1 MLLGLSPCTR
11 VRALLRWYFVTA
23 VLEGL
28 DAATRERVETLR
40 RSGEF
45 FWIDVSLGDT
55 SEGDLRQALGL
66 SDGALPPLL
75 SFGSGLGSSRMF
87 HTDGKHLVFAFS
99 CYLESAGRGEE
110 QLFQLRGVEVHVVVT
125 GEFILTLHEER
136 VSLPRVLT
144 PDIPEGRS
152 EQYAVYAILD
162 AMIVSAFD
170 ALNEV
175 ETVLEDLTVTSTDM
189 RSGRLRTETVREIT
203 TQLNRLRRRA
213 AVQRGLSE
221 RIGLEI
227 GRVEG
232 LHADDER
239 YFERIGRQVN
249 RQVDAIDAAAQAAG
263 QLIDL
268 RLNETI
274 YWLTVVSTIFLP
286 LTFVTGFF
294 GMNFAWLVDVVD
306 SALAFWLLGV
316 GSLVLGVALI
326 WGVILR
332 ANNPS

>member
-1 MLLGLSPCTR
+1 
-11 VRALLRWYFVTA
+11 VTA
-23 VLEGL
+23 ILEGL
-28 DAATRERVETLR
+28 DAVTRGQVESLR
-40 RSGEF
+40 RRGEF
-45 FWIDVSLGDT
+45 FWLDVSLGDT
-55 SEGDLRQALGL
+55 SEADLRAALEL
-66 SDGALPPLL
+66 PDSALPPLVGF
-75 SFGSGLGSSRMF
+75 SAGHGSSRMF

-99 CYLESAGRGEE
+99 CYLESDGDER
-110 QLFQLRGVEVHVVVT
+110 QLFRLHGVEVHVVLT
-125 GEFILTLHEER
+125 GEFIATLHEEQA
-136 VSLPRVLT
+136 SLPTLLT

-152 EQYAVYAILD
+152 EQYTVYAILD

-175 ETVLEDLTVTSTDM
+175 ETLLEDLAVTSTDM
-189 RSGRLRTETVREIT
+189 RSGRLRTETVRGIT
-203 TQLNRLRRRA
+203 TQLNKLRRRA

-232 LHADDER
+232 LHADKVP

-294 GMNFAWLVDVVD
+294 GMNFAWLVGVVE
-306 SALAFWLLGV
+306 SAMAFWLLGV
-316 GSLVLGVALI
+316 GSLVLGVGLI

-332 ANNPS
+332 ANNPP

>member
-1 MLLGLSPCTR
+1 MTDI
-11 VRALLRWYFVTA
+11 
-23 VLEGL
+23 LEGL
-28 DAATRERVETLR
+28 DAETRKRAETLR
-40 RSGEF
+40 RRGKF
-45 FWIDVSLGDT
+45 FWIDVTLGDAR
-55 SEGDLRQALGL
+55 EDDLLHTLGL
-66 SDGALPPLL
+66 SDGVLPPLL
-75 SFGSGLGSSRMF
+75 DFGDGLESSRMF

-99 CYLESAGRGEE
+99 CYLESAGQDDGSIFR
-110 QLFQLRGVEVHVVVT
+110 LSGVDVHVVIT
-125 GEFILTLHEER
+125 GEFILTLHQ
-136 VSLPRVLT
+136 VYASLPSLLT

-175 ETVLEDLTVTSTDM
+175 ETVLEDLAVTSTDV
-189 RSGRLRTETVREIT
+189 RSGRLKMGTVREIT
-203 TQLNRLRRRA
+203 RQLNKLRRRA

-232 LHADDER
+232 LHADHVP

-249 RQVDAIDAAAQAAG
+249 RQVDAIDAATQAAG

-274 YWLTVVSTIFLP
+274 YWLTVVATVFLP

-294 GMNFAWLVDVVD
+294 GMNFGWLVGNID
-306 SALAFWLLGV
+306 SAMAFWLLGV

-326 WGVILR
+326 WGLVR
-332 ANNPS
+332 RGSTPN

>member
-1 MLLGLSPCTR
+1 MTEI
-11 VRALLRWYFVTA
+11 
-23 VLEGL
+23 LEGL
-28 DAATRERVETLR
+28 DGATRERVETLR
-40 RSGEF
+40 RDDKF
-45 FWIDVSLGDT
+45 FWLDVSLGDA
-55 SEGDLRQALGL
+55 SETDLRQALGL
-66 SDGALPPLL
+66 SDSDLPPLL
-75 SFGSGLGSSRMF
+75 DFSAGLGSSRMF

-99 CYLESAGRGEE
+99 CYLESDDRSER
-110 QLFQLRGVEVHVVVT
+110 QLFRLHGVEVHVVVT
-125 GEFILTLHEER
+125 GDFILTLHEEHA
-136 VSLPRVLT
+136 SLPTRLT

-175 ETVLEDLTVTSTDM
+175 ETMLEDLAVTSTDM
-189 RSGRLRTETVREIT
+189 RSGRLKTETVRGIS

-227 GRVEG
+227 GQVEG

-294 GMNFAWLVDVVD
+294 GMNFGWLVGQVD
-306 SALAFWLLGV
+306 SATAFWLLGV
-316 GSLVLGVALI
+316 GSLVLGVGLI

-332 ANNPS
+332 ANNPP

>member
-1 MLLGLSPCTR
+1 M
-11 VRALLRWYFVTA
+11 TA
-23 VLEGL
+23 ILEGL
-28 DAATRERVETLR
+28 DAGTRERIESLR
-40 RSGEF
+40 RHGEF
-45 FWIDVSLGDT
+45 FWLDISLGDA
-55 SEGDLRQALGL
+55 SEADLRRAVGL
-66 SDGALPPLL
+66 PDSSLPPLL
-75 SFGSGLGSSRMF
+75 GFGEGVGSSRMF

-99 CYLESAGRGEE
+99 CYLESDSDDEG
-110 QLFQLRGVEVHVVVT
+110 QLFRLHGVEVHVVVT
-125 GEFILTLHEER
+125 GEFILTLHEEPA
-136 VSLPRVLT
+136 SLPALLT

-175 ETVLEDLTVTSTDM
+175 ETMLEDLAVTSTDM
-189 RSGRLRTETVREIT
+189 RSGRLRTETVRGIT
-203 TQLNRLRRRA
+203 TQLNKLRRRA

-232 LHADDER
+232 LRSDKVP

-294 GMNFAWLVDVVD
+294 GMNFAWLVDAVD
-306 SALAFWLLGV
+306 SAMAFWLLGV
-316 GSLVLGVALI
+316 GSLVLGVGLI

-332 ANNPS
+332 ANNPP